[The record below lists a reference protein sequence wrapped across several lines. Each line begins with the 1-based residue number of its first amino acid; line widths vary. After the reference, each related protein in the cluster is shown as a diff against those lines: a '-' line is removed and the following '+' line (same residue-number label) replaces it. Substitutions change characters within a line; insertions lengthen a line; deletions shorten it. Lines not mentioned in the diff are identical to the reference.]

1 MIACH
6 FAVYTCC
13 HCTRGDLTKR
23 INTSTKSL
31 MSNSNTPTWWVF
43 VLLYFFFWLA
53 DMTNVLVLYFLLS
66 QNAFWLQIFYSQCIY
81 LRYKHLPTHSMLS
94 QFYLYQNSKLK
105 QNYFDYLKYIRYFY
119 NHDTKRNPSSDTE
132 RGVHHCLMFN
142 FTLFLSYDGHVLL
155 NVNRSRLT

>member
-1 MIACH
+1 MPFC
-6 FAVYTCC
+6 
-13 HCTRGDLTKR
+13 
-23 INTSTKSL
+23 SL
-31 MSNSNTPTWWVF
+31 YLLSLYQRWSDKKDQYEYQKPDVKQQHSNMVGF
-43 VLLYFFFWLA
+43 CFILFFIFFWLA

-155 NVNRSRLT
+155 SVNRSRLT